1 MCIRA
6 RTWIVAGLALCA
18 GHDLVAA
25 QEPYP
30 TRQVQLIVPFAPGG
44 AVDAV
49 ARVLATPLAAG
60 LGKPMVIDN
69 RGGAGGVIGMEAA
82 ARAPADGHTVLLAH
96 SGLTAMPGLYKK
108 LSFDPVKDFDG
119 VITAVSGSYMLAVSA
134 TAPFNSVA
142 ELIAHAK
149 ANPGKLTY
157 ASAGVGSTIHL
168 ASEFFKRA
176 AGVDILHVPYKG
188 AAQATTDL
196 IGGQIQMMIGPV
208 NNIQPLATAG
218 KIRALAVTSAMRS
231 PLAPDVPTIA
241 ESGLPGFEVIGWYGF
256 AVPAGTPAA
265 AVAKLNAETNRVLKS
280 DEVIAQFRKQ
290 GYEPVGDTPEQSS
303 ARIRAD
309 VAQWTKIIREAGIEP
324 Q

>member
-1 MCIRA
+1 MFNRA
-6 RTWIVAGLALCA
+6 WTWIVAGLALCA
-18 GHDLVAA
+18 GHGLAVAQDA
-25 QEPYP
+25 YP
-30 TRQVQLIVPFAPGG
+30 TRQIQLIVPFAPGG

-96 SGLTAMPGLYKK
+96 SGLTAMPGLYRK

-119 VITAVSGSYMLAVSA
+119 VITAVSGNYMLAVSA
-134 TAPFNSVA
+134 AAPFTSVA
-142 ELIAHAK
+142 ELVAYAK
-149 ANPGKLTY
+149 ANPGKLSY

-176 AGVDILHVPYKG
+176 AGIDILHVPYKG

-196 IGGQIQMMIGPV
+196 IGGQIQMMIGPI

-218 KIRALAVTSAMRS
+218 KIRALAVTSAARS

-256 AVPAGTPAA
+256 AVPAGTPPAA
-265 AVAKLNAETNRVLKS
+265 IAKLNAETNRVLTS

-290 GYEPVGDTPEQSS
+290 GYEPVGDTPDQSS
-303 ARIRAD
+303 ARIKAD